1 MMQQSTDHKPRRRWL
16 IPVAVFMIVF
26 GVSFNLILRQAN
38 EPLESTQSTPL
49 ISGTLIPDPRPLT
62 PFRLTDHNGDEFSQ
76 ESIKGSWHLL
86 SFGYTHCPDI
96 CPTTLAMLA
105 RLADRMRQESLNAEI
120 KTAFITIDPERDT
133 QTVLASYVPYFD
145 SAFLGV
151 TGDRQALDKLTGQ
164 LGVLYARVDT
174 EQSGM
179 GYLMDHSTSII
190 LTNPA
195 GEFQALFGA
204 PHEVEAMA
212 QDLIR
217 LITR

>member
-1 MMQQSTDHKPRRRWL
+1 MRQSTDGKPRQRWL
-16 IPVAVFMIVF
+16 IPVAIFMVVL
-26 GVSFNLILRQAN
+26 GVSVNLILRQADQ
-38 EPLESTQSTPL
+38 PLKNTQPTPL
-49 ISGTLIPDPRPLT
+49 ISGTLIPVPRPLA
-62 PFRLTDHNGDEFSQ
+62 PFSLTDHRGSEFSQ

-120 KTAFITIDPERDT
+120 QTAFITIDPERDT
-133 QTVLASYVPYFD
+133 QAVLARYVPYFN

-174 EQSGM
+174 EQGSM

>member
-1 MMQQSTDHKPRRRWL
+1 MQPPTDHTPKRRWL
-16 IPVAVFMIVF
+16 IPVAILMVVL
-26 GVSFNLILRQAN
+26 GVSVNLILRQADK
-38 EPLESTQSTPL
+38 PLKNTQSTPL
-49 ISGTLIPDPRPLT
+49 ISGTLIPDPRPLA
-62 PFRLTDHNGDEFSQ
+62 PFSLMDHSGGEFSQ

-133 QTVLASYVPYFD
+133 QAVLASYVPYFD
-145 SAFLGV
+145 SVFLGV
-151 TGDRQALDKLTGQ
+151 TGDQQALNKLTGQ
-164 LGVLYARVDT
+164 LGVLHSRVDT
-174 EQSGM
+174 EQSSM

-212 QDLIR
+212 QDLID
-217 LITR
+217 LINR